1 MYLGTGQTEFITR
14 EKWEH
19 NGEICVKFA
28 YSNCLRKSQ
37 SQGSPKKVNAWT
49 NGTQTSYR
57 SISNNGRLECNSLEI
72 AYAVAMIWIV
82 LNVVFRSIDDE
93 RLTSNGFDISLKKGE
108 WGDPRL
114 NVVEKT
120 PFEDNSVYQLRTVL
134 ELLCTCITRLKLF
147 FFIFRFG
154 KWRDEVRALQ
164 NVHMHPILW
173 SPRSCGTPW

>member
-1 MYLGTGQTEFITR
+1 MC
-14 EKWEH
+14 
-19 NGEICVKFA
+19 EIRIFELFKK
-28 YSNCLRKSQ
+28 KSIA
-37 SQGSPKKVNAWT
+37 GKPVENAWT

-57 SISNNGRLECNSLEI
+57 SISNNRRLECNSLEI
-72 AYAVAMIWIV
+72 AYAVAMIRIV

-93 RLTSNGFDISLKKGE
+93 RLTSNGFDICLKKGE
-108 WGDPRL
+108 WGDPHL

-134 ELLCTCITRLKLF
+134 ELLCMCITRLKLFF